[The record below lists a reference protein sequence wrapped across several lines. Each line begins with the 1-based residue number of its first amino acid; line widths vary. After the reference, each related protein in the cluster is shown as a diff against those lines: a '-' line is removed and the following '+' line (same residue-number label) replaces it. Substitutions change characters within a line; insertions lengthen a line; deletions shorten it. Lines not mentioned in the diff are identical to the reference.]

1 VCDHDS
7 KAKRACGEVKKVID
21 GDFCLKLNGV
31 TKSFMGVVAVNDVT
45 FHVEDKEILGLIGP
59 NGAGKTTLFNVI
71 TKIYS
76 LDKGKMFFKGQDIT
90 QMKDYKINRL
100 GIARTFQNLRLLKEL
115 SVLDNVLTA
124 SSPRVKTT
132 KLDCVLNL
140 PYFRIEEK
148 TFRKRAYELLERG
161 GLADKATFEAGS
173 LAYAD
178 QRHLEIARALAT
190 NPTLLLLDEPTAGM
204 NATEAL
210 QLKEYLLAIHQQGIT
225 LLIIGH
231 DMRFIM
237 GLCQRIV
244 VLNYGKIIATGKP
257 RDIQRN
263 EDVLKAYL
271 GGVHDVASY

>member
-1 VCDHDS
+1 M
-7 KAKRACGEVKKVID
+7 ID

-132 KLDCVLNL
+132 KLDCILNL

-161 GLADKATFEAGS
+161 GLTDKATFEAGS

-210 QLKEYLLAIHQQGIT
+210 QLKEYLLDIHQQGIT